1 MISEM
6 STAIQELAP
15 DGLSPRPGSPQE
27 VKSAKTREA
36 ILEAALDCL
45 AEHGYANTS
54 HNLICKQAKI
64 SRGALLHHYPTS
76 QALMVA
82 VIDYA
87 FYKHMMTFS
96 QTVSALDEEDRRDR
110 NTAIAIDWQQC
121 QSREMQV
128 YLEMRVASRTNK
140 ELRTIFLPR
149 ARHHDLVWKEE
160 LLKVFPEWRDD
171 MRKLDLTRRL
181 TRAIIEGLTMS
192 RELWR
197 DGDAEWALLTFTAD
211 MVRKIRVGDLS
222 FPGAE
227 QIAAFKEASASKP
240 AKRPRSAAS
249 KAGAANAGAAVK
261 GAAVKGAS
269 AARAGAAKSTAAKA
283 VGRAPRKQ

>member
-1 MISEM
+1 M
-6 STAIQELAP
+6 SSAILELAP
-15 DGLSPRPGSPQE
+15 DGLSPRPDSPQE
-27 VKSAKTREA
+27 TKSAKTREA

-54 HNLICKQAKI
+54 HNLICKQANI

-76 QALMVA
+76 QDLMVA

-87 FYKHMMTFS
+87 FYKHMTTFS
-96 QTVSALDEEDRRDR
+96 QTVRALSEEDRMDR
-110 NTAIAIDWQQC
+110 NSAVAIDWQQC

-160 LLKVFPEWRDD
+160 LLKVFPEWRND
-171 MRKLDLTRRL
+171 MHKLDLTRRL
-181 TRAIIEGLTMS
+181 LRSILEGLTMS

-197 DGDAEWALLTFTAD
+197 DSDNEWALLTFTAD
-211 MVRKIRVGDLS
+211 MIRKIRVGELR
-222 FPGAE
+222 FPDE
-227 QIAAFKEASASKP
+227 ERIEAFKESAASAST
-240 AKRPRSAAS
+240 KRPRA
-249 KAGAANAGAAVK
+249 
-261 GAAVKGAS
+261 
-269 AARAGAAKSTAAKA
+269 AARS
-283 VGRAPRKQ
+283 APRTRKKE

>member
-1 MISEM
+1 M
-6 STAIQELAP
+6 STAILELAP
-15 DGLSPRPGSPQE
+15 DGLSPRPGSQQE
-27 VKSAKTREA
+27 TKSAKTRES

-54 HNLICKQAKI
+54 HNLICKQANI

-76 QALMVA
+76 QDLMVA

-87 FYKHMMTFS
+87 FYKHMTTFS
-96 QTVSALDEEDRRDR
+96 QTVRALSEEDRMDR
-110 NTAIAIDWQQC
+110 NSVVAIDWQQC

-140 ELRTIFLPR
+140 ELRSIFVPR

-181 TRAIIEGLTMS
+181 LRSILEGLTMS

-197 DGDAEWALLTFTAD
+197 DTDAEWALLTFTAD
-211 MVRKIRVGDLS
+211 MIRKIRLGELK
-222 FPGAE
+222 FPDAQRIE
-227 QIAAFKEASASKP
+227 VFKESAASAST
-240 AKRPRSAAS
+240 KRPRA
-249 KAGAANAGAAVK
+249 
-261 GAAVKGAS
+261 
-269 AARAGAAKSTAAKA
+269 AARTRKKA
-283 VGRAPRKQ
+283 